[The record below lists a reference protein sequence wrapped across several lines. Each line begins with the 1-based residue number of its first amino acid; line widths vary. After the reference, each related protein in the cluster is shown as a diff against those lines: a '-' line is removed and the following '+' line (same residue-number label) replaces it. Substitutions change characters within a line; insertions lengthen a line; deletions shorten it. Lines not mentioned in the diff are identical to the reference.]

1 MARAKN
7 TGTAGVGGELVA
19 VAGGMGKGLA
29 SYVAGRA
36 LPYTP
41 PWIGAAVLPPL
52 AGWATNAMWGDTP
65 LSAGLAT
72 AGIAL
77 SGAAL
82 SVVTWKQSPA
92 TTKFR
97 KFRRV
102 QATASVAAS
111 MGWLT
116 AATAAGPFGSPT
128 LDLWLMGGALFAAS
142 WNVRQ
147 IMGAGQGVDPEAEES
162 NGGTLAKLQS
172 AIGWEKVTVKD
183 AKGTGKGS
191 VTAAL
196 EVAPGGTIEA
206 VQSTTA
212 RVAAALQV
220 PPSGVIVTPD
230 PENAARGVIS
240 MRVADLLKDG
250 VGFLMP
256 AMFGLMPTE
265 PVPVGMYADG
275 ELWTLDPFGADILQH
290 LLVMGVTGAGKSEFA
305 RTVFAHLATRAKLS
319 LHVIDLAKGRQTVG
333 HIADGIDWLIQDPKE
348 AKRYVKSLP
357 AAIKARGDVLAA
369 EGLDAWSPASSLNA
383 VVAWIEEAAD
393 VAEFDELEEIARK
406 ARSVGIWLIVSLQ
419 RATWG
424 NVSTD
429 IRANLQ
435 AAACFG
441 VDKPGDAGFCLPDS
455 VTDAGAVP
463 AWGSSRPG
471 YGFATGMGI
480 PEARWT
486 MEARSSLTN
495 RDVLAALVQA
505 AAPWRDPLD
514 TATAGALGQTYAQ
527 RTHRGTNRLTP
538 GIEQSAAAARE
549 TLRAAITAAAP
560 GSVAIPDTP
569 EARALLTPAPHATP
583 AAPRPVP
590 PLVVPLPLPAPTPS
604 ADQYATTAD
613 IDGDEFEDTTMIEQ
627 TAEIEIQDAYD
638 EILGAIPG
646 DPEPDADYAHLGL
659 EDDVPDEDPDSGM
672 EFEQNERMSTA
683 EARHTLYAELDGWVV
698 QGRLEFEPADLIPA
712 TVAAGRKRPW
722 MQGELKRLTEAGLL
736 QRDGHGSY
744 TILHSPLQPA

>member
-1 MARAKN
+1 MGRKKTSETAETVGSELAVPGTSVVKAVGAYALAK
-7 TGTAGVGGELVA
+7 
-19 VAGGMGKGLA
+19 
-29 SYVAGRA
+29 S

-52 AGWATNAMWGDTP
+52 AGWATNTMWGDMP

-77 SGAAL
+77 GGAGL
-82 SVVTWKQSPA
+82 SVVTWKSSGGN
-92 TTKFR
+92 TKFR
-97 KFRRV
+97 AFRRV
-102 QATASVAAS
+102 QATASVAAG

-116 AATAAGPFGSPT
+116 AATAAGPFGHPM
-128 LDLWLMGGALFAAS
+128 LDLWLIGGGLVAAS
-142 WNVRQ
+142 WNARQ
-147 IMGAGQGVDPEAEES
+147 LMAASAGGDPEVEET
-162 NGGTLAKLQS
+162 NGTLGKLAA

-183 AKGTGKGS
+183 AKGTGKGT
-191 VTAAL
+191 VKAAL
-196 EVAPGGTIEA
+196 EVAPGTTIDA
-206 VQSTTA
+206 IQSTTSK
-212 RVAAALQV
+212 VAAALQV

-230 PENAARGVIS
+230 PENGARGTIS
-240 MRVADLLKDG
+240 LRVADLLKDG
-250 VGFLMP
+250 VAFMLP
-256 AMFGLMPTE
+256 DALGLMPTD
-265 PVPVGMYADG
+265 PIPVGMYADG
-275 ELWTLDPFGADILQH
+275 ELWALDPFGASILQH

-348 AKRYVKSLP
+348 AKRYVRSLP

-393 VAEFDELEEIARK
+393 VADFEELEEIARK

-441 VDKPGDAGFCLPDS
+441 VDKAADAGFCLPDS

-480 PEARWT
+480 PEGRWT
-486 MEARSSLTN
+486 MEARSSLTD

-514 TATAGALGQTYAQ
+514 ATTAAALGQAYAQ
-527 RTHRGTNRLTP
+527 RTHKGTNRTTP
-538 GIEQSAAAARE
+538 GIEAAAAAARQA
-549 TLRAAITAAAP
+549 LRSAIAAAAP

-569 EARALLTPAPHATP
+569 EARALLAPAVA
-583 AAPRPVP
+583 RPVP
-590 PLVVPLPLPAPTPS
+590 PVVVPVPLPAPAYS

-613 IDGDEFEDTTMIEQ
+613 VEDVEDEFEDTTMIEQ

-638 EILGAIPG
+638 EVLGAIPG
-646 DPEPDADYAHLGL
+646 DPEPEADYAHLDL
-659 EDDVPDEDPDSGM
+659 DDDVPAEDPDSDM
-672 EFEQNERMSTA
+672 EFEQPSRMSTE
-683 EARHTLYAELDGWVV
+683 EARHTLYTELDGWV
-698 QGRLEFEPADLIPA
+698 QQNRLEFEPSDLIPA
-712 TVAAGRKRPW
+712 TVAAGRTRPW
-722 MQGELKRLTEAGLL
+722 MQGELRRLVDAGIL